1 MKGKKLSGALDR
13 RIFPYLLIAPN
24 ALIFIIF
31 IVIPACYGFYFS
43 LTEWK
48 GIGIPDFV
56 GFANY
61 VKAFGDAKFWRSFS
75 RTSLYVVAS
84 LPLIMIVPLMLAN
97 LMVKE
102 IRGRGFFRAAFYWPS
117 MISFIVVGISFKFIF
132 GDNTGVVNHLLS
144 AFQGFRVEWLTN
156 QTTAM
161 LVVVLATVW
170 CRSGFYMVTY
180 ISGLQS
186 VPLSYYEAARVD
198 GASSI
203 QQFLYITLPLIKPT
217 TFLVMI
223 LGLIDLFKAYGL
235 VISLTNG
242 GPGTATKFVVQYVY
256 EKAFRQQEM
265 GYASALSMILLVVMA
280 CFTVLQFKV
289 NKGGQIDA

>member
-1 MKGKKLSGALDR
+1 MKSKKITGAIDR
-13 RIFPYLLIAPN
+13 QLFPYLLIAPN

-31 IVIPACYGFYFS
+31 IVIPACFGFYFS

-48 GIGIPDFV
+48 GIGAREFV
-56 GFANY
+56 GAANY
-61 VKAFGDAKFWRSFS
+61 VKALADMKFWRAFG
-75 RTSLYVVAS
+75 RTCIYVAAS
-84 LPLIMIVPLMLAN
+84 LPLIMTIPLVLAQ
-97 LMVKE
+97 LMIKE

-117 MISFIVVGISFKFIF
+117 MISYIVVGISFKFIF
-132 GDNTGVVNHLLS
+132 GDNTGVINHLLS
-144 AFQGFRVEWLTN
+144 VFDGMKVEWLTN
-156 QTTAM
+156 QGTAM

-198 GASSI
+198 GASRI
-203 QQFLYITLPLIKPT
+203 QQFIYITLPLIKPT
-217 TFLVMI
+217 AFLVMI

-235 VISLTNG
+235 VISLTGG

-265 GYASALSMILLVVMA
+265 GYASALSMILLAAMA
-280 CFTVLQFKV
+280 CFTIIQFKV

>member
-1 MKGKKLSGALDR
+1 VRALREKK
-13 RIFPYLLIAPN
+13 IFPYVLIAPN
-24 ALIFIIF
+24 ALIFLIF
-31 IVIPACYGFYFS
+31 IIVPACFGFYFS

-48 GIGIPDFV
+48 GIGTPEFV

-61 VKAFGDAKFWRSFS
+61 IKLFSDAKFWRSFT
-75 RTSLYVVAS
+75 RTCIHVAIS
-84 LPLIMIVPLMLAN
+84 LPLIMAVPLLLAS

-102 IRGRGFFRAAFYWPS
+102 IKARGFFRAAFYWPS
-117 MISFIVVGISFKFIF
+117 MISYIVVGISFKFIF
-132 GDNTGVVNHLLS
+132 GDNTGIINYLLS
-144 AFQGFRVEWLTN
+144 FFNGLRIEWMTN
-156 QTTAM
+156 QITAM
-161 LVVVLATVW
+161 FVLVLATVW

-186 VPLSYYEAARVD
+186 VPLSYYEAAKVD
-198 GASSI
+198 GASGM
-203 QQFLYITLPLIKPT
+203 QQFLFITLPLIKPT

-235 VISLTNG
+235 VISLTGG

-265 GYASALSMILLVVMA
+265 GYASALSMVLLVVMA
-280 CFTVLQFKV
+280 GFTILQFKI
-289 NKGGQIDA
+289 NKGGRIDE

>member
-1 MKGKKLSGALDR
+1 MERK
-13 RIFPYLLIAPN
+13 IFPYLLIAPN

-31 IVIPACYGFYFS
+31 IVIPACFGFYFS

-48 GIGIPDFV
+48 GIGAPEFIGV
-56 GFANY
+56 ANY

-132 GDNTGVVNHLLS
+132 GDNTGIVNYLLS
-144 AFQGFRVEWLTN
+144 VFNGFRVEWLTN

-203 QQFLYITLPLIKPT
+203 QQFRYITLPLIKPT

-280 CFTVLQFKV
+280 CFTVMQFKV